1 MSDAE
6 ECEML
11 GLYLAEPADD
21 ALMARFGALKV
32 LAALRETLWG
42 VVAEV
47 SQSSALSPA
56 EAVAYADKLYP
67 RLQEMRAAFDRRA

>member
-1 MSDAE
+1 MSAAE
-6 ECEML
+6 EREML
-11 GLYLAEPADD
+11 GLYLAAPADD

-47 SQSSALSPA
+47 SESSALSLA
-56 EAVAYADKLYP
+56 EAKAYADKLYP
-67 RLQEMRAAFDRRA
+67 RLEEMRAAFDKRV